1 MGWERLGQKQ
11 VLGGLS
17 GVWVQTG
24 ELRDAWYP
32 KRRGQAGLGPP
43 SCLRR
48 KLLAGDAAV
57 GELGALH
64 ELRWEKAAGREKGT
78 EAHALV
84 PQHLQAGCGEDP
96 AKDTGERGAT
106 GVELNCSLLSCFFF
120 FSFQTKH
127 EGYVE
132 EGQRG
137 LLAVQT
143 PFLWK
148 QNPTPLWRTH
158 QKGLRWADQLP
169 SLRDGHMRRSGQSES
184 PCLPTCCDWF
194 RNEHVTQAV
203 PMGVISGTSCWCCW
217 EDAPYIRVAK
227 LGRRPPGDASGR
239 AGCVIMGL
247 SAKRECRTPYSESG
261 KKVPLKKHGMLFLPS
276 AGSLSTCPS
285 VFYVLFHIFL
295 SKEKLRS

>member
-1 MGWERLGQKQ
+1 MPGTPREEVKQ
-11 VLGGLS
+11 AWDPLAAFGVNSWLETQLSVSWGHCTSFAGRRRQGGSRS
-17 GVWVQTG
+17 GAPAFTG
-24 ELRDAWYP
+24 GVRGGP
-32 KRRGQAGLGPP
+32 GKGHRGKRSHRSGT
-43 SCLRR
+43 
-48 KLLAGDAAV
+48 KLLSAQ
-57 GELGALH
+57 LF
-64 ELRWEKAAGREKGT
+64 
-78 EAHALV
+78 
-84 PQHLQAGCGEDP
+84 
-96 AKDTGERGAT
+96 
-106 GVELNCSLLSCFFF
+106 FFF

-247 SAKRECRTPYSESG
+247 SAKRGCRTPYSESG